1 MSKDKAEDK
10 AKKNIKALRDLRV
23 QGKHVAA
30 GEVVAKSAFPNKADW
45 QNVCNMTPPRAEET
59 ADAVTAEAK
68 TALGQAA
75 AKAEAPAAKGKGK
88 KDAGNTGGM
97 PGT

>member
-1 MSKDKAEDK
+1 MSKGKAEDK

-23 QGKHVAA
+23 KGKHVAT
-30 GEVVAKSAFPNKADW
+30 GEVVAKSDFPNKADW

-59 ADAVTAEAK
+59 ADTVTAEGK
-68 TALGQAA
+68 TALGKTKTK
-75 AKAEAPAAKGKGK
+75 AKAPVA
-88 KDAGNTGGM
+88 NGGM